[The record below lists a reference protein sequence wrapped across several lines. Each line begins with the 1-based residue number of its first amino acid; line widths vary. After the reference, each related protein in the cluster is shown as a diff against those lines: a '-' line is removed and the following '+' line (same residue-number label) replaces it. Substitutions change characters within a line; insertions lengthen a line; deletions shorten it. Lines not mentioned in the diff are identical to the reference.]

1 MTTKNLAK
9 SVLTLG
15 AILAIQGTTVAQ
27 TALPK
32 DAASLRL
39 PSPVTAGQLPSRLRQ
54 QVGDVQVAVRLSDQ
68 PLALAVGLN
77 AKRVGSKLTLDQRRA
92 YVASLKAK
100 QDALMAQV
108 RGLGG
113 SEVARLTK
121 TYNGLVVSIDAAKL
135 PQVARLAGV
144 TGIRPVVDFEKHLGS
159 TVPYVGAAALQS
171 LGVTGAGVKIAVLD
185 SGIDYTHKNLG
196 GSGLVSD
203 FNAAAAAAPGPA
215 PAGLFPTAKVIGGY
229 DFVGEAWPNGA
240 AVPDANPIDAGV
252 SAGHGTHV
260 ADIAAGASLD
270 GTHKGVAPGA
280 KLYAVKVCSSTSTSC
295 NGLAILQG
303 LEWAMDPKG
312 DLSFDG
318 AADIVNLSLGASYGQ
333 RENPS
338 TEAVTNL
345 VRFGI
350 VAAISAGNSADRPYI
365 LGSPSNSPE
374 AISVAQTALPSGMGF
389 SLVVTAPSP
398 ATYTNTNTLPWAPIT
413 TGFSGT
419 LKIAGPAG
427 SAAAQACTPGVTVD
441 YTGTVALLD
450 RGTCNIS
457 TKVKNATDK
466 GAIGV
471 ILANNAAGDAPSF
484 SLGSETPPFAQT
496 LVVTQAI
503 GAALRGMAG
512 PVQVAVDPS
521 VFTSLAGS
529 MTSTSSRGPSYDFG
543 ALKPEIGAPGAST
556 SALYGTGTGTEPFG
570 GTSGAAPMVT
580 GAAALLL
587 EKYPSALP
595 TEVKARLMN
604 AAHKD
609 VVTNP
614 QTAPGVLAPVSRIGG
629 GELRADKSVALTT
642 TLWDSVNPYGVGLSF
657 GSMRVAGLTTVA
669 KKVAVR
675 NHSASPRTYT
685 IARSFRYTNDEASGA
700 VTLTA
705 PASISVPGNSTG
717 AFTVQMKIDPSKLPA
732 WNLYSGSTQGNGA
745 LLQAVEFD
753 GYLSVSEGG
762 ETAAIPWHVLPHRA
776 HNAIAAGSGSVAAG
790 IALSN
795 LGGAQT
801 ATMEVFALTG
811 TSPQS
816 SNKLSTYGGG
826 QPLVDLKAIGVRP
839 VDVGL
844 PAVQFGIATFGEK
857 AHPAYPAEYDIYVD
871 SNNDGVDD
879 YVIYNS
885 ELSGFGVSGQTVVS
899 VFNLNTG
906 TTVTNFYAAADL
918 NSSNMIFTVLASDIG
933 ITSPAQKFRF
943 AVYSFDNYF
952 TGDMTDAITGM
963 THTLGTPKFASPL
976 GDTLGIPLGF
986 SGALPVS
993 APAGGAAA
1001 SPSQTGLLMLYRD
1014 AKSKRES
1021 DIVTITP

>member
-1 MTTKNLAK
+1 MQTKSFAK
-9 SVLTLG
+9 SALTLG
-15 AILAIQGTTVAQ
+15 AILAVQGTVVAQ
-27 TALPK
+27 TALPG

-39 PSPVTAGQLPSRLRQ
+39 PAPVTAGQLPSRLRQ
-54 QVGDVQVAVRLSDQ
+54 QVGTVQVAVRLADQ
-68 PLALAVGLN
+68 PLALAVGAN
-77 AKRVGSKLTLDQRRA
+77 AKRVGSKMTLSQRQA
-92 YVASLKAK
+92 YVASLKSK
-100 QDALMAQV
+100 QDALMAQI
-108 RGLGG
+108 RNLGG

-121 TYNGLVVSIDAAKL
+121 TYNGLVVAVDAAKL
-135 PQVARLAGV
+135 PQVARLTGV
-144 TGIRPVVDFEKHLGS
+144 TGIRPIVNFEKQLGS
-159 TVPYVGAAALQS
+159 TVPYVGAAALQAT
-171 LGVTGAGVKIAVLD
+171 GVTGAGVKIAVLD

-196 GSGLVSD
+196 GSGLLSD
-203 FNAAAAAAPGPA
+203 FNAAAAAAGSTA
-215 PAGLFPTAKVIGGY
+215 PAGLYPTAKVIGGH
-229 DFVGEAWPNGA
+229 DFVGEVWPSGDLA
-240 AVPDANPIDAGV
+240 PDPNPIDAG
-252 SAGHGTHV
+252 SDAGHGTHV

-270 GTHKGVAPGA
+270 GTHKGMAPGA
-280 KLYAVKVCSSTSTSC
+280 QLYAVKVCSSVSTSC
-295 NGLAILQG
+295 SGLAILQG

-365 LGSPSNSPE
+365 LGSPSNAPE
-374 AISVAQTALPSGMGF
+374 AISVAQTALPSGKGF
-389 SLVVTAPSP
+389 SLLVTAPAP

-413 TGFSGT
+413 SGFSGP

-427 SAAAQACTPGVTVD
+427 SAATLACTAGATVD

-450 RGTCNIS
+450 RGSCNIS

-471 ILANNAAGDAPSF
+471 ILANNAPGDAPSF
-484 SLGSETPPFAQT
+484 SLGVETPPFAQT
-496 LVVTQAI
+496 LVVTQSI
-503 GAALRGMAG
+503 GAALRGMSG
-512 PVQVAVDPS
+512 TVQVAVDPG

-529 MTSTSSRGPSYDFG
+529 MASTSSRGPSYDFG

-556 SALYGTGTGTEPFG
+556 SALNGSGTGTEPFG

-609 VVTNP
+609 VTINP
-614 QTAPGVLAPVSRIGG
+614 QTMPGVLAPVSRIGA
-629 GELRADKSVALTT
+629 GELRADKSAALSTT
-642 TLWDSVNPYGVGLSF
+642 VWDAGNPYGVGLSF
-657 GSMRVAGLTTVA
+657 GSMRVAAATTVT
-669 KKVAVR
+669 KKIAVR

-685 IARSFRYTNDEASGA
+685 IARSFRYASDETSGA

-705 PASISVPGNSTG
+705 PASISVPANGTA
-717 AFTVQMKIDPSKLPA
+717 AFAVTMKVDPSKLPA
-732 WNLYSGSTQGNGA
+732 WNLFGGGTQGNGS

-762 ETAAIPWHVLPHRA
+762 ETASIPWHVLPHRA
-776 HNAIAAGSGSVAAG
+776 HNTVAAASGSVASGVA
-790 IALSN
+790 ISN
-795 LGGAQT
+795 LGGAQS
-801 ATMEVFALTG
+801 ATMDVFALTG

-816 SNKLSTYGGG
+816 TITRSTYGGG
-826 QPLVDLKAIGVRP
+826 QPLVDMKAVGVRP
-839 VDVGL
+839 VDVGV
-844 PAVQFGIATFGEK
+844 PGVQFGIATFGEK
-857 AHPAYPAEYDIYVD
+857 AHPAYPAEYDVYVD
-871 SNNDGVDD
+871 SNNDGIDD

-885 ELSGFGVSGQTVVS
+885 ELSGFGATGQTVVN
-899 VFNLNTG
+899 VFDLNTG
-906 TTVTNFYAAADL
+906 STTTKFYAAADL
-918 NSSNMIFTVLASDIG
+918 NSSNMIYTVLASDIG
-933 ITSPAQKFRF
+933 ISSPTQKFRF
-943 AVYSFDNYF
+943 SVYSFDNYF
-952 TGDMTDAITGM
+952 TGDLTDAVVDM
-963 THTLGTPKFASPL
+963 VHTLGTPKYASVL
-976 GDTLGIPLGF
+976 GDSLGVPVGF

-993 APAGGAAA
+993 APTGGAAA
-1001 SPSQTGLLMLYRD
+1001 SPSQTGLLLLYRD

-1021 DIVTITP
+1021 DVVTITP